1 MENRVYH
8 EWWLDEA
15 ALPTLIWARLVNGID
30 GWQVLCQDGSI
41 CLFESRSQ
49 AQSWFSQEEY
59 APYDELRA
67 QGELDAS
74 ARPLNGHNN
83 TGQSP

>member
-8 EWWLDEA
+8 DWWLDEA
-15 ALPTLIWARLVNGID
+15 SLPTLIWARLFDGMD

-49 AQSWFSQEEY
+49 AQSWLSHEEY
-59 APYDELRA
+59 VPYNELLA
-67 QGELDAS
+67 QGEVDAS
-74 ARPLNGHNN
+74 ARPPNRQNN
-83 TGQSP
+83 TGQST